1 MSQFNATNYEV
12 PRTSGVCALTGRN
25 LEPGEPYY
33 ATLVE
38 IDSNA
43 AAKPA
48 DESGESA
55 TPDAKSKAKADA
67 KSDAQ
72 SLANALGMMRLD
84 VSQEAWE
91 QGSRPERMFSYW
103 KSTVPQPNEKKKLFV
118 DDAVLMN
125 LFRRLED
132 AREPQ
137 RQAFRYV
144 LGLILM
150 RKRLLRFDGAERR
163 EAEVDGEAVEQEW
176 WQLTPKV
183 DVNKGPMSK
192 WNEEET
198 IELLDPR
205 LDESQIEQV
214 TQQLGEILEAE
225 L

>member
-12 PRTSGVCALTGRN
+12 PRTTGVCTFTGRT
-25 LEPGEPYY
+25 LQPGEPYY

-38 IDSNA
+38 VD
-43 AAKPA
+43 
-48 DESGESA
+48 
-55 TPDAKSKAKADA
+55 PDTADA
-67 KSDAQ
+67 P
-72 SLANALGMMRLD
+72 SLASALGMMRLD

-91 QGSRPERMFSYW
+91 QGRRPDRLFSFW
-103 KSTVPQPNEKKKLFV
+103 KSTVPEPSEKKKLFV

-132 AREPQ
+132 ATQPQ

-163 EAEVDGEAVEQEW
+163 SVEVDGEPAEQEW
-176 WQLTPKV
+176 WKLTPKL

-192 WNEEET
+192 WNEQET
-198 IELLDPR
+198 IDLLDPQ
-205 LDESQIEQV
+205 LDEAQIEQV